1 MKHSGP
7 LALFAALAIAWT
19 WPLAAHLRDAIPG
32 GPGDNYSFVWN
43 LWWMRHVLST
53 PGLAYFHTDYLFY
66 PFGTTIADHPHT
78 ALPAIVAATLLKRTS
93 VVTAQNVLLLSY
105 VFANMACAYALVWA
119 VARHRRGAILGG
131 VIFGLS
137 PYLASHLL
145 GHFDLIAAWVL
156 PLFALMVRRQVTSTS
171 NRWAIGAGIVFV
183 ATAYTAYYYVV
194 YLGFFLAVY
203 LIAWLGW
210 SPVRWSRR
218 TQTAALRRTRG
229 ALAVLMI
236 LLAGVAAWIVTT
248 GGRTVMLGTIV
259 LSIRT
264 PQNVLTGIWLCA
276 IVYALCLWRPAL
288 THAPMPVD
296 RARRVVTTAS
306 WIAAVFILGAA
317 PLLWQAAQL
326 VTRGEYVTPAY
337 QWRSAPRGVDLIAPL
352 LGPPLT
358 KWTSRIYAATRMD
371 RIEAVGWMGIVPL
384 ILLVSALAHRERT
397 SRTYVRGVPLQA
409 DHGPAKAGPHEAS
422 DHGPAEAGAREASAA
437 EELHI
442 WRMVAA
448 GFAIWALGPILT
460 IGGFDTG
467 LKLPAILLRYVP
479 FVANARMPGRAIVGL
494 FMALAVLAGVELGSG
509 RRWWRTP
516 LAQWLII
523 AIVAFEYWDGPI
535 PLTTL
540 DRPAAY
546 QMLAA
551 APPGAVCEVP
561 FGIGDGLSTGVG
573 SQDRAALYYATVHE
587 HPLAGGYIGRMPAD
601 AARRYEAMA
610 IAGTLLRLSDG
621 RADAAPE
628 SGVSGS
634 PCAYLVVNRA
644 AASSALR
651 AYVERLPVERIG
663 GDTERDLYRVNST
676 HETAR

>member
-19 WPLAAHLRDAIPG
+19 WPLAAHLHDAVPG

-53 PGLAYFHTDYLFY
+53 PGLAYFHTNYLFY

-78 ALPAIVAATLLKRTS
+78 ALPAIVAATLLKRAS
-93 VVTAQNVLLLSY
+93 VVTAQNLLLLSY
-105 VFANMACAYALVWA
+105 VFANMACAYALVWE
-119 VARHRRGAILGG
+119 VARHRRGAILGA

-145 GHFDLIAAWVL
+145 GHFDLIAAWLL
-156 PLFALMVRRQVTSTS
+156 PLFALMVRRQMASAS
-171 NRWAIGAGIVFV
+171 NRWAIGAGVVFT

-194 YLGFFLAVY
+194 YLSFFLAVY
-203 LIAWLGW
+203 LIAWLEW
-210 SPVRWSRR
+210 TPVRSPSR
-218 TQTAALRRTRG
+218 TQTPAARRTRG

-236 LLAGVAAWIVTT
+236 VLAAIAGWIVTS

-259 LSIRT
+259 LSVHT

-276 IVYALCLWRPAL
+276 IVYALCLWRPTL
-288 THAPMPVD
+288 TRTPMPVN
-296 RARRVVTTAS
+296 RARRVVASGS
-306 WIAAVFILGAA
+306 WIAAVFIVGAA

-358 KWTSRIYAATRMD
+358 GWTGRIYAAARMD
-371 RIEAVGWMGIVPL
+371 RIEAVGWIGIFPL
-384 ILLVSALAHRERT
+384 LLLGAGLARKTPNDRVS
-397 SRTYVRGVPLQA
+397 G
-409 DHGPAKAGPHEAS
+409 
-422 DHGPAEAGAREASAA
+422 
-437 EELHI
+437 ELHI

-448 GFAIWALGPILT
+448 GFTIWALGPILT

-509 RRWWRTP
+509 RRGLRTP

-523 AIVAFEYWDGPI
+523 AIVAVEYWDGPI
-535 PLTTL
+535 LLTPL

-546 QMLAA
+546 QLLAA
-551 APPGAVCEVP
+551 SPEGAVCEVP
-561 FGIGDGLSTGVG
+561 FGIGDGLSVGVG
-573 SQDRAALYYATVHE
+573 SQDRAALYYATLHE

-601 AARRYEAMA
+601 AAGRYEAMP
-610 IAGTLLRLSDG
+610 ITGTLLRLSDG
-621 RADAAPE
+621 RADAAAE
-628 SGVSGS
+628 SGVGGS
-634 PCAYLVVNRA
+634 PCTYLVVNRA
-644 AASSALR
+644 AASPALR

-663 GDTERDLYRVNST
+663 GDTKRDLYRVNST
-676 HETAR
+676 RETAR